1 MRWYHASL
9 ASALRARARRGQTRG
24 MRRAWHPAAGG
35 PELCIHTLS
44 PHCDSVCGCALRA
57 ATTTNETRSHDRGGA
72 SGGATADAS
81 GVSIVCKDDQ
91 SRRSIRFITIWIEK
105 DKIRFI
111 YPCSLVPFG
120 RNPLAS
126 RYTSALSFRDAGGLI
141 NSPPALKS
149 GFTRFKRGA
158 SSDPCRSFVSQCPP
172 GRRQRCAKL
181 MLCSA

>member
-1 MRWYHASL
+1 MVPRLARVGAPSSRPARPNPRHATSL
-9 ASALRARARRGQTRG
+9 APGSRRPGAMYTHSLTTLRQCLRLRFACSHHDERDTVTRPGRGERRPGREHAASA
-24 MRRAWHPAAGG
+24 
-35 PELCIHTLS
+35 
-44 PHCDSVCGCALRA
+44 
-57 ATTTNETRSHDRGGA
+57 
-72 SGGATADAS
+72 
-81 GVSIVCKDDQ
+81 IVCKDDQ